1 MPRNMTGPS
10 RHCSPPVGTSDGRVM
25 VQQAGGDLATL
36 TSLNWHLGLHTTLC
50 YKVERVTRDIIMTLI
65 AVPEQ
70 E

>member
-1 MPRNMTGPS
+1 MLARAQ
-10 RHCSPPVGTSDGRVM
+10 VGRVM
-25 VQQAGGDLATL
+25 VQQMDGDLATL